1 MSTAEIL
8 ILGNDR
14 FEFVLSRQSYPVSP
28 SINYRVWLI
37 LHYLAR
43 HYIKRYKSFNEV
55 FLEYRTESLRRSLE
69 SSPVAMAVQELAN
82 DRKEY
87 NGTIKQLKATLDE
100 SYHQQGE
107 GWPKS
112 PRGLSEAL
120 RRTAPA
126 LREIGIEIEF
136 LGHQRDGAHIS
147 IKRFLLSKNN
157 DHTVTDQAKTKEIQ
171 GFCDGVT
178 VVTDDSGKPEKPNG
192 DIPGRSDYSAV
203 KYGE

>member
-1 MSTAEIL
+1 MADFAL
-8 ILGNDR
+8 LG
-14 FEFVLSRQSYPVSP
+14 EALHKALQ
-28 SINYRVWLI
+28 IN
-37 LHYLAR
+37 
-43 HYIKRYKSFNEV
+43 KSFNEV
-55 FLEYRTESLRRSLE
+55 FLENRTESLRRSLE
-69 SSPVAMAVQELAN
+69 SSPVAMAVQELTN
-82 DRKEY
+82 VRKEY
-87 NGTIKQLKATLDE
+87 SSTIKQLKATLDG

-107 GWPKS
+107 GWPRS
-112 PRGLSEAL
+112 PKGLSEAL

-147 IKRFLLSKNN
+147 IKRFFLSKNNDHN

-178 VVTDDSGKPEKPNG
+178 VVTDDSGKPEMPNG